1 MTTEHT
7 LDDEACAHIR
17 ALLAGLGEEEPE
29 PETIAA
35 LEAHLTGCTTC
46 GEAEAA
52 LAVVIARYKAQ
63 VTPAL
68 PQRLEQRL
76 LDQIC
81 GAG

>member
-1 MTTEHT
+1 MTTKHPP
-7 LDDEACAHIR
+7 DDAGCAHIR
-17 ALLAGLGEEEPE
+17 ALLAGLGEEEPA
-29 PETIAA
+29 PDTIAA
-35 LEAHLTGCTTC
+35 LEAHLSGCTTC

-68 PQRLEQRL
+68 PLRLEQRI

-81 GAG
+81 GAD

>member
-1 MTTEHT
+1 MTTKHT
-7 LDDEACAHIR
+7 PDDEACAHIR
-17 ALLAGLGEEEPE
+17 AVLAGLGEEEPA
-29 PETIAA
+29 PDTIAA

-63 VTPAL
+63 VPPVL
-68 PQRLEQRL
+68 PLRLEQRI